1 MAATR
6 GARRVAVLQARPEL
20 GNPVD
25 RSSID
30 ASRVFVRQLVD
41 PGAPL
46 LIGSDDV
53 GIPESCP
60 ASVSTRRSR
69 RVAAADVAAWDVL
82 R

>member
-53 GIPESCP
+53 GIPGIVPGFGFHEEI
-60 ASVSTRRSR
+60 AQ
-69 RVAAADVAAWDVL
+69 VAAAGVAAWDVL